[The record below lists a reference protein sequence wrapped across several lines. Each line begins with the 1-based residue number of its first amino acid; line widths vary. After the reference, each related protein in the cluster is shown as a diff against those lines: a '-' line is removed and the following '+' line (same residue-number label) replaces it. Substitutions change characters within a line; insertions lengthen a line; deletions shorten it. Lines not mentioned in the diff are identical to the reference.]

1 MLRHLPLI
9 FKNSVRNRRRSILT
23 ILSIAASLCLLG
35 VLAAIY
41 FVFYHSEP
49 TADQAL
55 RLIVRNRISLANPM
69 PISYLAQIK
78 QVPGVREAMIFQWF
92 GGTYKDNRDTANFFA
107 RFGVEAEKLTTVY
120 PEYRLPAEERQA
132 FLSERTACLVGRK
145 TASRLG
151 FKLGDKIQLKGDIF
165 PVNLDLTVRGIYDSE
180 KDNEN
185 LLFHF
190 EYLNEAIPKGRRDQ
204 VANFV
209 IRMERPED
217 AASIAKQVDDRFRN
231 ATNQTKTE
239 TEQAFTLSFLAF
251 LGNVKAFLFAI
262 CAAVTFTILLVSGN
276 TMAMSV
282 RERVREVGILKTL
295 GFTPGT
301 ILFLLVGEAVAIA
314 LAGGALG
321 LLLAYGIC
329 RVMREAPS
337 TFADFSAITLP
348 PPIVALC
355 LAVSALIGVVSS
367 MVPAW
372 SASRRSILDALRE
385 EE

>member
-69 PISYLAQIK
+69 PISYMAQIK